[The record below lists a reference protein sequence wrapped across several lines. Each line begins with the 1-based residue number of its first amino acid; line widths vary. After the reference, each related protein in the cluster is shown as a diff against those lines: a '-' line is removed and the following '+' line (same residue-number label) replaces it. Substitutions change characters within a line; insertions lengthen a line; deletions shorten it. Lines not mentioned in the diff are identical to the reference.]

1 MLPILP
7 ALLAILMGG
16 FGDASRVSVP
26 SAQQHFA
33 LAVIAQYWA
42 ESTVV
47 TESSEAAPAV
57 RQSSRNAQ
65 PEILSVPDYV
75 SGPIPA
81 GFAVGSRTRDGP

>member
-16 FGDASRVSVP
+16 FGDANRVSVP

-42 ESTVV
+42 ESVVV
-47 TESSEAAPAV
+47 TESSEAAPVV
-57 RQSSRNAQ
+57 RQPSRNSRPAILTV
-65 PEILSVPDYV
+65 PEYV
-75 SGPIPA
+75 VGPIPA